1 MRDHERRKGSIG
13 MTGQELRVEEVKNQQ
28 DLMTFIRFPWEVYRG
43 DPYWVPPLIK
53 DQLLKF
59 DPNHPFRAHS
69 EMIFLLAYRGGKV
82 VGRIAGI
89 IDHHYVEFHQE
100 KVGFFGFF
108 ESSPDGE
115 VAGML
120 LSRVADWLRGH
131 GMEKMAGP
139 MNPSTNDECGLLI
152 EGFDSSPCL
161 MMPYNPRLYP
171 SLLEGFGLKKRMDL
185 YAYLLEEPTFH
196 LARLDRITER
206 LKKREPQL
214 YVRPIQLRHFD
225 EELKIVKEIYNQVWS
240 KNWGFVPMTDEEIN
254 LTAKELKPLVVSE
267 LVLFAYWGKDPV
279 AFSVSLPDY
288 YVVLKHLN
296 GKIGPLGAIKFLYY
310 SRKINKI
317 RVMLLGVKHD
327 FQKKGVEGLLYIET
341 FKRGIRKGYHEA
353 ECSWILEEN
362 LLMQHG
368 IEAMGGKRYKT
379 YRIYE
384 MPL

>member
-1 MRDHERRKGSIG
+1 
-13 MTGQELRVEEVKNQQ
+13 MTGQEIRVEEVQNQQ
-28 DLMTFIRFPWEVYRG
+28 GLMTFIRFPWEIYRE

-59 DPNHPFRAHS
+59 APNHPFRLHS
-69 EMIFLLAYRGGKV
+69 EMVFLLAYRGEKV

-89 IDHHYVEFHQE
+89 IDHHYIEFHQE

-108 ESSPDGE
+108 ESILDGKI
-115 VAGML
+115 AGIL
-120 LSRVADWLRGH
+120 LSRIADWLKAH

-139 MNPSTNDECGLLI
+139 MNPSTNDECGLLVD
-152 EGFDSSPCL
+152 GFDASPCL

-171 SLLEGFGLKKRMDL
+171 SLLQSFGLRKRMDL

-196 LARLDRITER
+196 LDRLDRITER
-206 LKKREPQL
+206 LRKREPQL
-214 YVRPIQLRHFD
+214 SVRPIRLRQFD
-225 EELKIVKEIYNQVWS
+225 EELKIIKDIYNQAWS

-254 LTAKELKPLVVSE
+254 VTAKELKPLVVPE
-267 LVLFAYWGKDPV
+267 LVLFAYWGSDPV

-288 YVVLKHLN
+288 YEVLKHLN
-296 GKIGPLGAIKFLYY
+296 GKIGLLGAIKFLYY
-310 SRKINKI
+310 SKKIDKI

-341 FKRGIRKGYHEA
+341 FKRGIRKGYHNA

-362 LLMQHG
+362 ILMQHG